1 MAYKFQIGAA
11 KMSGSLEQEGPIN
24 INATASSQNL
34 FQIAGTTVIDNS
46 RNLAAVAVSGSSFFD
61 VKKDKLR
68 IQGIA
73 VEATAQ
79 ELNLLDAAVGNTVV
93 NDKAVIYGG
102 SGQVAGTSFVVADDS
117 YIGAVGDTDMLQFDA
132 GNDLTL
138 ASDLDFIIG
147 KAGGLQ
153 LADGAVNSTA
163 AELNLVD
170 GSQAGVV
177 VNSKAVVYSGAG
189 IVQATDFKGPDG
201 FGISNASVS
210 DFMLFNAAEVVVK
223 DGAFDFDVASHDAG
237 SNGLKLG
244 GVLVEASAIELNLL
258 DAAVGNTVVNDRAV
272 IYGGSG
278 QVAAT
283 SVAASAAITAGT
295 SFVIGAADLNETDLE
310 KLDGI
315 TDGTGAANKALVLDG
330 SRDVDTINALGIASM
345 SNNWTNAGR
354 TVADMGVVTTI
365 DINGGSIDG
374 TTIGATGQSSVRA
387 TTLSASSTLDV
398 DGAAVFN
405 STMKLAGVSDTALAV
420 ASDSFYFLDSDGL
433 MKRDTMADYATA
445 IAGDGLAAASGS
457 LAVGVDDSSIELNS
471 DALRIKADGV
481 TGAMLAPAVAG
492 DGLAQ
497 DGSGNL
503 DLDLNELTAA
513 DVNVAADSIAIVDA
527 DDSDASKKESIADL
541 VSAMAGAGLT
551 ATAGVLS
558 TDGGSVTDWGV
569 GANRTLSEGFNFRE
583 AAALASDQDLQLPGA
598 AAPSI
603 GDVVHVKAPASL
615 GGFDLTISCYADQT
629 VDGHTSIELESGGAA
644 VSMVYLASGS
654 WGIF

>member
-1 MAYKFQIGAA
+1 MAYKFQMGAA

-24 INATASSQNL
+24 IDAIVASQNVL
-34 FQIAGTTVIDNS
+34 QIAGTTVIDNS

-93 NDKAVIYGG
+93 ND
-102 SGQVAGTSFVVADDS
+102 
-117 YIGAVGDTDMLQFDA
+117 
-132 GNDLTL
+132 
-138 ASDLDFIIG
+138 
-147 KAGGLQ
+147 
-153 LADGAVNSTA
+153 
-163 AELNLVD
+163 
-170 GSQAGVV
+170 
-177 VNSKAVVYSGAG
+177 
-189 IVQATDFKGPDG
+189 
-201 FGISNASVS
+201 
-210 DFMLFNAAEVVVK
+210 
-223 DGAFDFDVASHDAG
+223 
-237 SNGLKLG
+237 
-244 GVLVEASAIELNLL
+244 
-258 DAAVGNTVVNDRAV
+258 RAV
-272 IYGGSG
+272 IYGGAG

-295 SFVIGAADLNETDLE
+295 SFIIGSADLNETDLE

-345 SNNWTNAGR
+345 SSNWTNAGR

-374 TTIGATGQSSVRA
+374 ATVGAAAQSSVRA

-405 STMKLAGVSDTALAV
+405 NTMKLTGI
-420 ASDSFYFLDSDGL
+420 ASDDCSATDDIYFEMSDGF
-433 MKRDTMADYATA
+433 MKKESAADLRDLYFSAVSGDASIAAGGALTIAAQAVENSMLADDAVGA
-445 IAGDGLAAASGS
+445 DELAANAVVNASIASNAAIDMDKLDGGS
-457 LAVGVDDSSIELNS
+457 LASALTDLAQGDLMYAGDVDDSSNLKSITFSNLE
-471 DALRIKADGV
+471 DAIFGNVSGDATIAAGGVLSITADSV
-481 TGAMLAPAVAG
+481 TGLMLAPAVAG

-513 DVNVAADSIAIVDA
+513 TVNVAADSIAIVDA

-558 TDGGSVTDWGV
+558 TDGGSVTDWGL
-569 GANRTLSEGFNFRE
+569 GASRTLSEGFNYRA

-615 GGFDLTISCYADQT
+615 GEYDLTISCYAAQT
-629 VDGHTSIELESGGAA
+629 VDGYTSIELETGGAA
-644 VSMVYLASGS
+644 VSMVYIASGS

>member
-1 MAYKFQIGAA
+1 MAYKFQMGAA

-24 INATASSQNL
+24 IDAIVASQNVL
-34 FQIAGTTVIDNS
+34 QIAGTTVIDNS
-46 RNLAAVAVSGSSFFD
+46 RNLTAVAVSGSSFFD

-93 NDKAVIYGG
+93 ND
-102 SGQVAGTSFVVADDS
+102 
-117 YIGAVGDTDMLQFDA
+117 
-132 GNDLTL
+132 
-138 ASDLDFIIG
+138 
-147 KAGGLQ
+147 
-153 LADGAVNSTA
+153 
-163 AELNLVD
+163 
-170 GSQAGVV
+170 
-177 VNSKAVVYSGAG
+177 
-189 IVQATDFKGPDG
+189 
-201 FGISNASVS
+201 
-210 DFMLFNAAEVVVK
+210 
-223 DGAFDFDVASHDAG
+223 
-237 SNGLKLG
+237 
-244 GVLVEASAIELNLL
+244 
-258 DAAVGNTVVNDRAV
+258 RAV
-272 IYGGSG
+272 IYGGAG

-295 SFVIGAADLNETDLE
+295 SFIIGSADLNETDLE

-345 SNNWTNAGR
+345 SSNWTNAGR

-374 TTIGATGQSSVRA
+374 ATVGAAAQSSVRA

-405 STMKLAGVSDTALAV
+405 NTMKLTGI
-420 ASDSFYFLDSDGL
+420 ASDDCSATDDIYFEMSDGF
-433 MKRDTMADYATA
+433 MKKESAADLRDLYFSAVSGDASIAAGGALTIAAQAVENSMLADDAVGA
-445 IAGDGLAAASGS
+445 DELAANAVVNASIASNAAIDMDKLDGGS
-457 LAVGVDDSSIELNS
+457 LASALTDLAQGDLMYAGDVDDSSNLKSITFSNLE
-471 DALRIKADGV
+471 DAIFGNVSGDATIAAGGVLSITADSV
-481 TGAMLAPAVAG
+481 TGLMLAPAVAG

-513 DVNVAADSIAIVDA
+513 TVNVAADSIAIVDA

-558 TDGGSVTDWGV
+558 TDGGSVTDWGL
-569 GANRTLSEGFNFRE
+569 GASRTLSEGFNYRA

-615 GGFDLTISCYADQT
+615 GGFDLTISCYAAQT
-629 VDGHTSIELESGGAA
+629 VDGYTSIELETGGAA